1 MRGLA
6 GIVGPIS
13 GNSLLPQLFAENCEG
28 EWNDTVGESEIVSLR
43 SFRSQTGE
51 LRPGSLEFSEGELVE
66 QAARLEKHTGRLVEH
81 PGRLVE
87 QAGGLVEHPGRFVER
102 PGRFVEHAGR
112 LVEQACFE
120 SVAGKLHHQ
129 IDQTNSGVA

>member
-28 EWNDTVGESEIVSLR
+28 EWNGTVGESEIVSLR

-51 LRPGSLEFSEGELVE
+51 LRPGSLEFSEGESMQKSITCHTRTVIKRE
-66 QAARLEKHTGRLVEH
+66 CGKAARLEKHTG
-81 PGRLVE
+81 
-87 QAGGLVEHPGRFVER
+87 
-102 PGRFVEHAGR
+102 
-112 LVEQACFE
+112 
-120 SVAGKLHHQ
+120 
-129 IDQTNSGVA
+129 